1 MTELEGAS
9 YSSST
14 KVGQSTMQGIIDG
27 INSMSTKVNNTVSS
41 ALSVTTGYANQMQAQ
56 VKTSTTSIMNS
67 IADSIADAYKRVT
80 ICIGNMEDSIISSVS
95 RMIGSLS
102 NLIVLIKDIDNQDF
116 VRYNSNIISSIGK
129 SSNKDTKSS
138 GKDKNEQKDIVKRT
152 YVFYSN
158 KSIDEIEAA
167 RQLKKTE
174 RDIAEG
180 FA

>member
-1 MTELEGAS
+1 M
-9 YSSST
+9 
-14 KVGQSTMQGIIDG
+14 KVI
-27 INSMSTKVNNTVSS
+27 
-41 ALSVTTGYANQMQAQ
+41 A
-56 VKTSTTSIMNS
+56 NS
-67 IADSIADAYKRVT
+67 ITDIYERVT
-80 ICIGNMEDSIISSVS
+80 VCIGNMEDSIISSVN

-138 GKDKNEQKDIVKRT
+138 GKDKNEQKDIVQRT
-152 YVFYSN
+152 YVFYTN

-180 FA
+180 FV

>member
-1 MTELEGAS
+1 MLWLYIYIDNRFIDIKNISLALEN
-9 YSSST
+9 
-14 KVGQSTMQGIIDG
+14 QI
-27 INSMSTKVNNTVSS
+27 TVMRIENKKQLQCF
-41 ALSVTTGYANQMQAQ
+41 A
-56 VKTSTTSIMNS
+56 
-67 IADSIADAYKRVT
+67 
-80 ICIGNMEDSIISSVS
+80 
-95 RMIGSLS
+95 
-102 NLIVLIKDIDNQDF
+102 IVLIKDIDNQDF

-138 GKDKNEQKDIVKRT
+138 GKDKNEQKDIVQRT